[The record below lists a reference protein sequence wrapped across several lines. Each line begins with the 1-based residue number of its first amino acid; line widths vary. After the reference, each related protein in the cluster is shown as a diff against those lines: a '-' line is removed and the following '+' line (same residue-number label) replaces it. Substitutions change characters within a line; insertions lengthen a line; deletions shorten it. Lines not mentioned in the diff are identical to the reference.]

1 MYSAMLSNAQGCGW
15 SQMSKTR
22 LNNNNVHHMDCVISV
37 NTVQGRSH
45 FVLGTCSR
53 FSLPQLR
60 NYWPRLRPEG
70 QDQDQKFGLRDSLC
84 RVLLIVS
91 KQ

>member
-53 FSLPQLR
+53 FS
-60 NYWPRLRPEG
+60 
-70 QDQDQKFGLRDSLC
+70 
-84 RVLLIVS
+84 
-91 KQ
+91 